1 MAVRRAAENAANEFV
16 PPKLP
21 AGATCE
27 SNPPTTSAET
37 AATAHE
43 PPPGLGAFDGDDDQ
57 DTDDLDEI
65 LGSTLAEDSRP
76 ADNLMVVPD
85 DDESP
90 EFASSNTA
98 GVPPSG
104 DEPREASQQK
114 IPVPCSSIPLWLID
128 NYKDLCEC
136 LRTEMKQNASRQ
148 PSVYD
153 TRQFLMAPKSPM
165 FAAAHTNNL
174 SPRLFYEPHYFLWLP
189 HLFNRIPCP
198 ACKATQRKNDNG
210 SPIMLCLL
218 GWPQAP
224 RRVVDIDL
232 MLYIVGYRYYCGQD
246 DCRKTYQSWS
256 PAIMDVLPPVLAA
269 QFPFC
274 LTY

>member
-1 MAVRRAAENAANEFV
+1 
-16 PPKLP
+16 
-21 AGATCE
+21 
-27 SNPPTTSAET
+27 
-37 AATAHE
+37 
-43 PPPGLGAFDGDDDQ
+43 
-57 DTDDLDEI
+57 
-65 LGSTLAEDSRP
+65 
-76 ADNLMVVPD
+76 
-85 DDESP
+85 
-90 EFASSNTA
+90 
-98 GVPPSG
+98 
-104 DEPREASQQK
+104 
-114 IPVPCSSIPLWLID
+114 
-128 NYKDLCEC
+128 
-136 LRTEMKQNASRQ
+136 MKQNASCQ

-153 TRQFLMAPKSPM
+153 TGQFLMAPKSPM
-165 FAAAHTNNL
+165 FTAAHTNNL

-256 PAIMDVLPPVLAA
+256 PAIMDVLPLVLAA